1 MSTSDFSI
9 KFLPESDYAEEII
22 GLCNINGKQFK
33 AIRLSKSNGA
43 WAITQQ
49 MQLPEDQAEAAIALA
64 CIKAALHESK
74 NKHRTKIYE
83 RLKEELRILRYVV
96 TTETKGLKEIAIE
109 LGVSNEKLRN
119 GFRQAM
125 LYLVRRARDTGCP
138 SPSDLKAPTSLSV
151 AEFKALK
158 RIPQAALLTLID
170 SAEAHRAL
178 IMESDKPQARL
189 NLVRPQTMSSQKILF
204 GDLETGGLNERQPDG
219 TLGAES
225 LPIFELAFILT
236 DANLN
241 ELAEPLRLVVH
252 QPEEEIAK
260 CDQWAIDTHTKS
272 GLLDEVRASTL
283 TLTDAEQQIIDWLK
297 SNGIEGF
304 KGRGSSGVWLGGNS
318 IMLDRSFIL
327 AQMPKLH
334 AFMHYRQFD
343 VSMLAMAARLW
354 APEVEKKAIGG
365 KQYRHEALADIRET
379 IQELK
384 TYREHLFANVWLT
397 GNIDSFHAALPEVQA
412 VNR

>member
-1 MSTSDFSI
+1 MLLDENFRTPITIEYTPSEKDPTEIKAYCEIPPHQGRFNAISFLRQGDEWVVSSSMAIPSDM
-9 KFLPESDYAEEII
+9 A
-22 GLCNINGKQFK
+22 
-33 AIRLSKSNGA
+33 
-43 WAITQQ
+43 
-49 MQLPEDQAEAAIALA
+49 QAEAVLA
-64 CIKAALHESK
+64 CNRFAFDAVKRLGGMQQHLDVWGKNHSPFFPQEAVKAA
-74 NKHRTKIYE
+74 Y
-83 RLKEELRILRYVV
+83 
-96 TTETKGLKEIAIE
+96 
-109 LGVSNEKLRN
+109 
-119 GFRQAM
+119 
-125 LYLVRRARDTGCP
+125 
-138 SPSDLKAPTSLSV
+138 
-151 AEFKALK
+151 
-158 RIPQAALLTLID
+158 
-170 SAEAHRAL
+170 
-178 IMESDKPQARL
+178 
-189 NLVRPQTMSSQKILF
+189 SQKILF

-236 DANLN
+236 DA
-241 ELAEPLRLVVH
+241 ELKEIKEPLRLVIH

-283 TLTDAEQQIIDWLK
+283 TLADAEQQIIDWLK
-297 SNGIEGF
+297 ANGISEF
-304 KGRGSSGVWLGGNS
+304 KGRGSNGVWLGGNS

-354 APEVEKKAIGG
+354 APEVEKAAVGG

-384 TYREHLFANVWLT
+384 VYAANLFGREL
-397 GNIDSFHAALPEVQA
+397 
-412 VNR
+412 